1 MPADNKKSEIE
12 ELRERVS
19 ELEAK
24 VAKLSGDH
32 VALVDAL
39 TRYLNME
46 SKRLG
51 KRSDKTG

>member
-12 ELRERVS
+12 DLRERVR
-19 ELEAK
+19 ELEAQ

-51 KRSDKTG
+51 KRNDKAG